1 MTLPALQQ
9 SAEPIRLPAFRDIL
23 IRRRIEAPRR
33 LVWEVLTRPEH
44 LARWLG
50 APRDAIVRCD
60 VEVCSGGRFDFAWR
74 RGGGGITIL
83 RGTYHDVVAGHRLVL
98 TMTER
103 CTNTLHAITLDDIAQ
118 STRLVLRSLSPSSAT
133 NGDSERLTRLERY
146 LRALA

>member
-9 SAEPIRLPAFRDIL
+9 SAATVHRPAFRDIL

-50 APRDAIVRCD
+50 APRDAFVRCD
-60 VEVCSGGRFDFAWR
+60 GEVCTGGRFDFAWR
-74 RGGGGITIL
+74 HRGGGVTIL
-83 RGTYHDVVAGHRLVL
+83 RGTYHDVVAGQRLVF
-98 TMTER
+98 TMAER
-103 CTNTLHAITLDDIAQ
+103 CATTLHAITLDDVAQ

-133 NGDSERLTRLERY
+133 NADSERLTRLERY

>member
-9 SAEPIRLPAFRDIL
+9 SPATVALPTFRDIL

-60 VEVCSGGRFDFAWR
+60 VEVCTGGRFDLAWR
-74 RGGGGITIL
+74 RSGGGITIM
-83 RGTYHDVVAGHRLVL
+83 RGTYHDVVAEHRLVL
-98 TMTER
+98 TTTER
-103 CTNTLHAITLDDIAQ
+103 CTNTLHAIMLDDVAH
-118 STRLVLRSLSPSSAT
+118 STRLVLRALSSSDT
-133 NGDSERLTRLERY
+133 RVDSERLTRLERY
-146 LRALA
+146 LRSMA